1 MRLTERQA
9 QWMHVAFNVATVWF
23 HAAMLAAAFWGC
35 IVLSVITFMFVCD
48 VASVEIGPL
57 VIKR

>member
-1 MRLTERQA
+1 
-9 QWMHVAFNVATVWF
+9 MHVAFNVATVWF